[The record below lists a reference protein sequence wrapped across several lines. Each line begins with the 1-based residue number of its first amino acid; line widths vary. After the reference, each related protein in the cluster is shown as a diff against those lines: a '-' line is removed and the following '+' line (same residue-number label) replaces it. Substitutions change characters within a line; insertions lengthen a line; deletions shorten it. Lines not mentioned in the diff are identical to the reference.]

1 MSTLWKPIADA
12 PKDGTGVFLRSKHFV
27 SDFMY
32 RWSLPRERWEGVAPV
47 GEFNVVWDLSTE
59 EPTHFRLPLVL

>member
-32 RWSLPRERWEGVAPV
+32 RWSLTRERWEGATLV
-47 GEFNVVWDLSTE
+47 GGIPVVWDSSAE